1 MDSDFRGAVDDQPMM
16 KNFLNF
22 SIWIRIYTLLY
33 FLFMTIIHYDEKFFE
48 IFSFVLYIH
57 IVVFSMLKSIIKTFK
72 TFCLVLYYVYIVF
85 LYIVCFSLSFYTLYI
100 AIHTLFFFLFYCR
113 ILSDINVLFLFL
125 FLIAVTYYSI

>member
-22 SIWIRIYTLLY
+22 SIWNRIYTLLY

-100 AIHTLFFFLFYCR
+100 AIHTLFFFFFYCR